1 MQVPQNLLRM
11 RWWLGLA
18 FAVVAGFTAAAVV
31 TVFSARAE
39 RAFRDHAREFAVG
52 NAIAASEAVKQHR
65 DLDALRSEASSI
77 AARRGI
83 SLFVFDRKG
92 RLLTPAVSEAVAW
105 KAVPDH
111 QDAVRVPLADGRY
124 INERENGSSFVIGV
138 RVYGNPARALVA
150 YSRRPDLQQQLSVV
164 RQESFQSALVA
175 FAGGAALGLVIAT
188 LIARRLARIARAAS
202 AIGEGDFSEQTSS
215 QAASRFPDEVGS
227 LALSIERMRVQL
239 KELFLRLEQ
248 ERDRLESLL
257 DRLNEGVLLV
267 NRELGIEF
275 ANDRG
280 LKLLGV
286 RDHLSQCQF
295 VDEEAGRKLRR
306 LARDLF
312 ATKLPSHLL
321 FEDGVGVLS
330 VAGIPPAAEGDDAII
345 VVTDET
351 ERERNERVQREFATN
366 ASHELRTPLAS
377 IVTAIE
383 MLQTG
388 AKDDPRARD
397 EFLDVIARE
406 ADRLTR
412 LTRALL
418 VLARAEA
425 QQELPH
431 LRPVAVA
438 PLLEQVA
445 TALPHRE
452 GVDVDVDCPPALA
465 IKADPDLLEQAISSL
480 ASNAIRYTTA
490 GTVSMRGHADNGSV
504 VIEVADTGRGIPER
518 EHERIFERFY
528 RAGDSDKGFGLGLAI
543 AREAV
548 RTLGGQIELESK
560 QAVGTTVRI
569 TIEAAN
575 PERNGQ

>member
-1 MQVPQNLLRM
+1 
-11 RWWLGLA
+11 
-18 FAVVAGFTAAAVV
+18 
-31 TVFSARAE
+31 
-39 RAFRDHAREFAVG
+39 
-52 NAIAASEAVKQHR
+52 
-65 DLDALRSEASSI
+65 
-77 AARRGI
+77 
-83 SLFVFDRKG
+83 LFVFDRKG

>member
-1 MQVPQNLLRM
+1 
-11 RWWLGLA
+11 
-18 FAVVAGFTAAAVV
+18 VVAGFTAAAVV

-83 SLFVFDRKG
+83 SLFVFDRRG

-111 QDAVRVPLADGRY
+111 EDAVRVPLADGRY

-227 LALSIERMRVQL
+227 LALSIERRRVQL

>member
-1 MQVPQNLLRM
+1 M

-83 SLFVFDRKG
+83 SLFVFDRRG

-111 QDAVRVPLADGRY
+111 EDAVRVPLADGRY

>member
-1 MQVPQNLLRM
+1 M

>member
-1 MQVPQNLLRM
+1 M

-83 SLFVFDRKG
+83 SLFVFDRRG

-111 QDAVRVPLADGRY
+111 EDAVRVPLADGRY

-452 GVDVDVDCPPALA
+452 GVDVAVDCPPALA